1 MQTIH
6 SNNTGNNIQAQSPI
20 RPVFT
25 VCQFAKRNPAFTEA
39 ALRNLIF
46 KADTRQ
52 STRGEI
58 PGNGLLEAGAIVR
71 IGRKVLIDETA
82 FFAWVDSLKGSG
94 AAITRSA
101 SI

>member
-1 MQTIH
+1 MQATHSTIAYN
-6 SNNTGNNIQAQSPI
+6 SAQVQVP

-25 VCQFAKRNPAFTEA
+25 VRQFAERNPAFTEA

-46 KADTRQ
+46 KADTRH

-71 IGRKVLIDETA
+71 IGRKVLIDEAA
-82 FFAWVDSLKGSG
+82 FFAWVDGLK
-94 AAITRSA
+94 AAA
-101 SI
+101 A